1 MVSKRRRLT
10 TRNHCA
16 ERSTWKFGFLRLL
29 LCCLTEPHTQGW
41 LASIYLIRPSRSTTS
56 TVPALSSDLMGLL
69 YSGGKQSRKLRAPL
83 RYPAASDCV
92 SNPVE
97 SASRR
102 ALRIDEILRMVVA
115 FLHGH
120 PKKPDT
126 CSVLQFAVTCST
138 FLEPSLSILWETQ
151 HGLENILRLL
161 PCDTWRDTAT
171 PDGKKILAN
180 NFPMQE
186 LVTDVPLNAHLPR
199 FVAYTSFVKNLFW
212 RKEDE
217 ERLGIASLTQFL
229 TPPGRFN
236 LTTFSSTME
245 IDGEGVL
252 LLAQM
257 RNLKALELSLNCK
270 SLAGVRFQSDSFPS
284 LEVLNLGLD
293 EMDESTLR
301 LFKSITST
309 VLVGIQLLVDSDYT
323 IDTVYAHLAVLA
335 RFPLKFFKLSLDSQ
349 SFDDDDEFPGDKI
362 VPCHIL
368 RTLLKTPTIMFIQ
381 LDAPCLWL
389 DEDTLQD
396 MHDAWPR
403 LLFLSLIADL
413 EVTVYTS
420 ISDPS
425 TPLAQ
430 ATVSLQCVALH
441 VDYRSL
447 RRLLNEKSFPNG
459 HILELHTHSQTE
471 VARAVAVAQH
481 MHATFPQLRLV
492 DPNNPNTGPWNEI
505 SRTLPGHCD
514 SYLVKFG
521 GLSLADVL
529 PTPEDDDRAYDE
541 ETGIIRIMYNPR
553 LSVSG

>member
-1 MVSKRRRLT
+1 MKT
-10 TRNHCA
+10 A
-16 ERSTWKFGFLRLL
+16 F
-29 LCCLTEPHTQGW
+29 
-41 LASIYLIRPSRSTTS
+41 
-56 TVPALSSDLMGLL
+56 
-69 YSGGKQSRKLRAPL
+69 QS
-83 RYPAASDCV
+83 
-92 SNPVE
+92 
-97 SASRR
+97 
-102 ALRIDEILRMVVA
+102 
-115 FLHGH
+115 F
-120 PKKPDT
+120 
-126 CSVLQFAVTCST
+126 Q
-138 FLEPSLSILWETQ
+138 
-151 HGLENILRLL
+151 
-161 PCDTWRDTAT
+161 
-171 PDGKKILAN
+171 AN

-217 ERLGIASLTQFL
+217 ERLGIGMRFWLSTLAQSSAMLLPSLRKIFWLNGTSNSVHCLIPLLAQSLCELVIEADSGDFTGVLAVAQQRCQSLRLMGLRDNTTPTASLTQFL

>member
-1 MVSKRRRLT
+1 
-10 TRNHCA
+10 
-16 ERSTWKFGFLRLL
+16 
-29 LCCLTEPHTQGW
+29 
-41 LASIYLIRPSRSTTS
+41 
-56 TVPALSSDLMGLL
+56 MGLL
-69 YSGGKQSRKLRAPL
+69 YSGGKQFRKLRAPL

-151 HGLENILRLL
+151 HGLDNILRLL

-171 PDGKKILAN
+171 PDGKKIL
-180 NFPMQE
+180 E

-229 TPPGRFN
+229 NPPGRFN

-257 RNLKALELSLNCK
+257 HNLKALELSLNCK
-270 SLAGVRFQSDSFPS
+270 SLAGVKFQSDSFPS
-284 LEVLNLGLD
+284 LEVLNLSLD

-301 LFKSITST
+301 LFKSIPST

-323 IDTVYAHLAVLA
+323 IDTVYAHLVVLA

-368 RTLLKTPTIMFIQ
+368 KTLLKTPTIMFIQ

-441 VDYRSL
+441 VDYRNL